1 MTMTR
6 HQMARVGYCQRMRKL
21 RYASEYDAQRAADR
35 RMDAGAGPLWTYW
48 CPYCHGHHLTSTP
61 PRQ

>member
-1 MTMTR
+1 MTR
-6 HQMARVGYCQRMRKL
+6 HQQPRVGYCTRMRKL
-21 RYASEYDAQRAADR
+21 RYVDEYAAQAAADR
-35 RMDAGAGPLWTYW
+35 RMLANAPQLWTYW